1 MLDRRRVL
9 RTLAGLFLSGFGLGG
24 AYAFGWAP
32 LHHQVTRYRI
42 ALRHWPAGSRL
53 RVAVIADL
61 HVGGPH
67 MPVSRVERIVAET
80 NALEPDLTLLLGDF
94 IASRTPEPDDPPMAQ
109 WAAALAG
116 LKARDGVFAILGNH
130 DWWHDEA
137 ALAARRGPTQVGLAL
152 QAAGLRLL
160 ENEALRLETAA
171 GPLWLAG
178 LGDQIAFETLRRGRP
193 RGIDDLPGTL
203 AKIADDGAPVIMMAH
218 EPDAFARMPGRVS
231 LTLSGHTHGGQIR
244 LFGWSPVVPSRYG
257 NRYAYGH
264 VRENGRD
271 LVVSGGLGTSKAPVR
286 FGVPP
291 EILLIELA

>member
-1 MLDRRRVL
+1 MLDRRGVL
-9 RTLAGLFLSGFGLGG
+9 GTLAGLFLSGLGMGG
-24 AYAFGWAP
+24 AYGFGWAP

-42 ALRHWPAGSRL
+42 LPSRWPIGRRL
-53 RVAVIADL
+53 RIAVIADL
-61 HVGGPH
+61 HIGGPH
-67 MPVSRVERIVAET
+67 MPVSRVSRIVAET

-94 IASRTPEPDDPPMAQ
+94 IASRTPEPDDPPMPD

-116 LKARDGVFAILGNH
+116 LTARDGVFAVLGNH

-137 ALAARRGPTQVGLAL
+137 ALAARRGPTQVGRAL

-178 LGDQIAFETLRRGRP
+178 LGDQVAFEILRRGP
-193 RGIDDLPGTL
+193 TRGIDDLPGTL
-203 AKIADDGAPVIMMAH
+203 AQIADDGAPAIMMAH
-218 EPDAFARMPGRVS
+218 EPDAFARMPTRIA

-264 VRENGRD
+264 VHENGRD
-271 LVVSGGLGTSKAPVR
+271 LVVSGGLGTSKVPVR

-291 EILLIELA
+291 EIVLIELG